1 MVVASRWEA
10 DGGVRLLPP
19 RHWWRKARSNYAH
32 YGGGAAPSA
41 VNLIFIPITLF
52 RMNLGFTTNNMEQ
65 TTTISILTES
75 CLSKFEQQLNVEHAE
90 GFGRL
95 ERRLADFNLWSDGVG
110 ALAKPGVSLDFR
122 LRGRERDIVLVK
134 TVLTMLADSLDY
146 HASLAKTDAR
156 CDESLAILD
165 SAMQNLALI
174 GTAIRRTGKASR
186 NRRADQ
192 TFNPDEH
199 QELRNH
205 LRCVVLLRP
214 TREALFVKADNELYI
229 STLGTTC
236 LTGLQE
242 RLIEANLRRRHKFL
256 RAQRKSRAQ
265 EEAQKNKNDILA
277 DVTTTG
283 SIGGEDLTSTETTIE
298 VQDATLKPVAKRGRH
313 ATPTV
318 SGTSLASTAEGT
330 LKYSPTPREYSS
342 GPAKTQI
349 TSIASDAEF
358 PQAPSVALD
367 RELSRCPCCCQ
378 ALPTKIFRDPGLWK

>member
-1 MVVASRWEA
+1 VSTPV
-10 DGGVRLLPP
+10 
-19 RHWWRKARSNYAH
+19 
-32 YGGGAAPSA
+32 GGGAVPSA
-41 VNLIFIPITLF
+41 VNLVSILIT
-52 RMNLGFTTNNMEQ
+52 RSRIKSTFTTNNMER
-65 TTTISILTES
+65 TNNTISILTES

-90 GFGRL
+90 GFGLL
-95 ERRLADFNLWSDGVG
+95 ERRLADFRLWSDGVG

-122 LRGRERDIVLVK
+122 LRGREKDIVLVK

-146 HASLAKTDAR
+146 YASFAKSDAR
-156 CDESLAILD
+156 CDESIAILD
-165 SAMQNLALI
+165 SAIQNLALI
-174 GTAIRRTGKASR
+174 GTAIRRTGRASR

-192 TFNPDEH
+192 TFHPDEH

-205 LRCVVLLRP
+205 LQCVILLRP
-214 TREALFVKADNELYI
+214 TRNALFDKAENERYV
-229 STLGTTC
+229 STLDMTC

-256 RAQRKSRAQ
+256 RAQRKSMTQ
-265 EEAQKNKNDILA
+265 EEAPTNKRNILA
-277 DVTTTG
+277 NTTTTG
-283 SIGGEDLTSTETTIE
+283 STGGQDLTSAETTIE
-298 VQDATLKPVAKRGRH
+298 VQDATLKPIAKRGRH

-330 LKYSPTPREYSS
+330 LKYSSAPRKYSS

-378 ALPTKIFRDPGLWK
+378 ALPSKIFRDPVLWK